1 MSEEHHHPNY
11 VRIWAVLCVL
21 LAISILG
28 PLLGIQI
35 VTLITAF
42 GIALVKAYLV
52 ARNFMHLN
60 VQPRFVVYLLTTA
73 LAFMFLFFYGAAP
86 DVMRN
91 EGSGWK
97 KPREIAAAEAY
108 TPAEEHP

>member
-60 VQPRFVVYLLTTA
+60 VQPRFVVYLLSTV
-73 LAFMFLFFYGAAP
+73 LAFMFLFFYGVAP

-91 EGSGWK
+91 RGSGWE

-108 TPAEEHP
+108 TPAEEHH